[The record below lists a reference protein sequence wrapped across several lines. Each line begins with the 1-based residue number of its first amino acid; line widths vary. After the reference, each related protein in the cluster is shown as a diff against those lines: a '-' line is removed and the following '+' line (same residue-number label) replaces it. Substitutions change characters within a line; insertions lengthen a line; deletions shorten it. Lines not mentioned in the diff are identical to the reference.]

1 MSQDTEAIKAIARRS
16 LEESFANGDA
26 EAFRAALH
34 PDCVNHE
41 APEGA
46 DRGVDGMVRT
56 MLWLKGAFSDRRYE
70 IHQVIGEGDTV
81 AVFCTFHGRHTG
93 EFMGLA
99 PTNRPFAFRQVHIVR
114 FQDGKGIEH
123 WAVRDDLA
131 LLRQLGALPDQPAR
145 PVPAGA

>member
-16 LEESFANGDA
+16 LEKSFANGDA

-46 DRGVDGMVRT
+46 DREVDGMVKT

>member
-46 DRGVDGMVRT
+46 DRGVDGMVKT

>member
-1 MSQDTEAIKAIARRS
+1 MSQDAEAIKAIARRS

-46 DRGVDGMVRT
+46 DRGVDGMVKT